1 MTSLEALRQKL
12 HAAIDAETSEAR
24 LREIAGVLDH
34 ALPQVT
40 EAQEA
45 SIGRGIADI
54 EAGRVVSYEEFKK
67 IGEAQ
72 AAERRAK
79 YGQK

>member
-1 MTSLEALRQKL
+1 MTPIEALRQKL

-24 LREIAGVLDH
+24 LREIAGMFDGGL
-34 ALPQVT
+34 LQVT

-45 SIGRGIADI
+45 SIGRGIADA
-54 EAGRVVSYEEFKK
+54 EAGRVVSYEEYKK

-79 YGQK
+79 YGK

>member
-1 MTSLEALRQKL
+1 MTAIEALRQKL

-24 LREIAGVLDH
+24 LREIAGVFDG
-34 ALPQVT
+34 ALLQVT

-45 SIGRGIADI
+45 SIGRGIADV

-72 AAERRAK
+72 AAERGRFLNF
-79 YGQK
+79 